1 MKYTP
6 GLLVGQLSGKAGS
19 TVAARNRNGSYIRTR
34 VIPML
39 VQNAAT
45 EAVRASFT
53 QNSQQWRQ
61 LTDTQRQ
68 GWAAL
73 GAGITRNNSLGTS
86 YNLTGIQAYQSVN
99 RNLATI
105 AQDPVSDAP
114 QQTAPD
120 AITGIFH
127 EFWSASSD
135 EETTVTTGAASATQV
150 VGSTAN
156 FTVGLPLQF
165 NTSGEIRHVLT
176 ITDATHVVLDSTVT
190 TTTGEGITMAP
201 TGWIEM
207 SFTPGPVP
215 ADTYF
220 AFFMTPP
227 MSPGISRPTKN
238 AFKLIQVL
246 SPADTSPHDFTA
258 YYNAVAGSPPPGS
271 KIFIQAVAISSTGFR
286 STPIEDVAPTYRPA

>member
-1 MKYTP
+1 MKYSP

-19 TVAARNRNGSYIRTR
+19 TVAARNRNGSYLRTR

-39 VQNAAT
+39 VRNAAT

-61 LTDTQRQ
+61 LTEPQRQ
-68 GWAAL
+68 GWTAL

-99 RNLATI
+99 RNLATL
-105 AQDPVSDAP
+105 ALDPVSDAP

-120 AITGIFH
+120 AITGIFY
-127 EFWSASSD
+127 EFWSGGTD
-135 EETTVTTGAASATQV
+135 EDTTVTTGAASATQV

-156 FTVGLPLQF
+156 MNIGIPIQF
-165 NTSGEIRHVLT
+165 NTSGELRHVAS

-190 TTTGEGITMAP
+190 TTTGEGITLAP
-201 TGWIEM
+201 TGYINM
-207 SFTPGPVP
+207 AFTPTPIP

-227 MSPGISRPTKN
+227 MSLGINRPTKN

-246 SPADTSPHDFTA
+246 SPAATSAHDFTA
-258 YYNAVAGSPPPGS
+258 SNTTRRAASRQWVARSSSRPSPS
-271 KIFIQAVAISSTGFR
+271 
-286 STPIEDVAPTYRPA
+286 APTASDRPRSN